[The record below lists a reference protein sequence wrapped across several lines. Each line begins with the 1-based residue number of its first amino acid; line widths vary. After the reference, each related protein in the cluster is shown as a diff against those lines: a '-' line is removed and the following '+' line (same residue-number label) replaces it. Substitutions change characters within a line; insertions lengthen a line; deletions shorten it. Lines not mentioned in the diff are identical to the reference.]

1 MKTESQEFT
10 NNMDIPVKAEMKNRN
25 TYFPFENPKV
35 ESDIRI
41 KIEADSVAMPK
52 LEAGIKIKI
61 EPIEEFD
68 RSMEI
73 ITNMIIPTNAEIK
86 NENIDAPYEKRKKM
100 EMDFKP
106 KIETDFKVKSEPNDD
121 IIRGM
126 KIIDNMNIPTQLR
139 DRVEKPGAL
148 LLPTMLPNPFPTYQ
162 SKNWLFPFLQS
173 FYSQTKVPNHL
184 DVKISLYQ
192 RIW

>member
-86 NENIDAPYEKRKKM
+86 NENIDVSYEKTKI

-106 KIETDFKVKSEPNDD
+106 KIEMDFRPKTEPIDD
-121 IIRGM
+121 INRGM
-126 KIIDNMNIPTQLR
+126 KIIDDMNIPTKIR
-139 DRVEKPGAL
+139 DENLCNLQHQPMPGAL
-148 LLPTMLPNPFPTYQ
+148 PLPTMLPTPFPTYQ
-162 SKNWLFPFLQS
+162 HKARKSCRNGRN
-173 FYSQTKVPNHL
+173 SQN
-184 DVKISLYQ
+184 
-192 RIW
+192 